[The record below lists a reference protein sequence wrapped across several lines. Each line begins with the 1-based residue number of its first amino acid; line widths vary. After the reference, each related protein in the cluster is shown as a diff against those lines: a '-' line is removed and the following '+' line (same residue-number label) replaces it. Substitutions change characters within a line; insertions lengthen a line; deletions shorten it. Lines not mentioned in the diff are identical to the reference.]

1 MGRSTGGGMIELN
14 VKNLSSFLIIDV
26 DRLPRGDAKRLA
38 SSLTNLSLR
47 LGSLIVLIQLR
58 TSMVSS

>member
-26 DRLPRGDAKRLA
+26 DRLPRVSAKRLA
-38 SSLTNLSLR
+38 SSLINLSLR
-47 LGSLIVLIQLR
+47 PGSLMMLMQLR
-58 TSMVSS
+58 ASTVPS